1 MTADF
6 RSLAVIFPWPVVRRQ
21 LARLALLLIV
31 AAAGGLV
38 WWSISHRLLPVSR
51 QVHDASMEMA
61 GLASNVQ
68 ELEMSWRGSDA
79 EEGERRFRKAQA
91 QLVAGDLGLAGWQR
105 ELERAAEVLALQ
117 ATTQAGKPKTCGP
130 GQEGLVFFPVTL
142 ELRPLEAGATTNSP
156 YARLL
161 ELTRWLESSGKRIE
175 LVDVAVHGSSNS
187 VQQARITV
195 NVWAPKTP

>member
-1 MTADF
+1 MTTDL
-6 RSLAVIFPWPVVRRQ
+6 RSLAVILPWPVVRRQ
-21 LARLALLLIV
+21 LARLALVLIV
-31 AAAGGLV
+31 TASAGLV

-61 GLASNVQ
+61 SLASNVQ

-105 ELERAAEVLALQ
+105 ELERAAEVLGLQ
-117 ATTQAGKPKTCGP
+117 AATQAAKPKTRGP
-130 GQEGLVFFPVTL
+130 GQEGLMFFPVTL
-142 ELRPLEAGATTNSP
+142 ELRPLETAAVTNSP
-156 YARLL
+156 YARVL
-161 ELTRWLESSGKRIE
+161 ELTRWLECSGKRIE
-175 LVDVAVHGSSNS
+175 LVDLAVHGTSNS